1 MEIKI
6 NVFTKHQK
14 GNQIQVV
21 AILKIAQQKEK
32 FIYLNDVGTFKF
44 EDLFTTIAK
53 SGTVLGELTQDLY
66 SEKVLSEISGDV
78 IIAANESDEHF
89 TKKHNIGKAP
99 QSLLS
104 KKIAQATND
113 TEEVLHSIGI
123 TKETELK
130 NKAEQA
136 MQTDRLKS
144 EGEINVNNFG
154 PVDGI
159 GITHFTDKNSEFTTI
174 DEHGTKQSP
183 ISHFTSYMG
192 NEDEEIRN
200 TDNNQLVYVNGKLIS
215 IHDLPQHQKF
225 GPNRF
230 KLESEADNYR
240 DLVAQNQHPYIP
252 HATSVLQQGNWRS
265 FWGGNNFEHSLLEMN
280 KVINE
285 QIALLQNEIEDHTFD
300 KVNDYEKADMIN
312 SMNLYQE
319 LITINQR
326 RYNRILKSN
335 KENTKTN

>member
-6 NVFTKHQK
+6 NVFTKQRS
-14 GNQIQVV
+14 GNPNQVV

-32 FIYLNDVGTFKF
+32 FFYANESVDFNFKS
-44 EDLFTTIAK
+44 LFVSISENPHVVK
-53 SGTVLGELTQDLY
+53 ELTQDLY
-66 SEKVLSEISGDV
+66 SEEVLSEIAGNA
-78 IIAANESDEHF
+78 IIAANENDEHF
-89 TKKHNIGKAP
+89 TKNHNPSIVP

-113 TEEVLHSIGI
+113 TEAVLQSIGI
-123 TKETELK
+123 TKETDQNISMKKVFGTDAEREIK
-130 NKAEQA
+130 NKAEQV
-136 MQTDRLKS
+136 MQTDKLKS
-144 EGEINVNNFG
+144 EGKINVNNFG

-159 GITHFTDKNSEFTTI
+159 GITHFTT
-174 DEHGTKQSP
+174 H
-183 ISHFTSYMG
+183 MG

-225 GPNRF
+225 DPNRF

-240 DLVAQNQHPYIP
+240 DLVAQNQHPYIT
-252 HATSVLQQGNWRS
+252 HATSVWQQGNWSS
-265 FWGGNNFEHSLLEMN
+265 FWDGNNFENSLQKMN
-280 KVINE
+280 KIINE
-285 QIALLQNEIEDHTFD
+285 QVALLQNEIEDIKFD